1 MTSITLT
8 LNTAEGNEGEVWE
21 GQKFCWVQRKLSSM
35 SINHS
40 PKSWIN
46 CIFCQKITFPFN
58 VHCLYRRNNN
68 KKGRNYFSPKYL
80 SFSMNFLKSFWGGLG
95 SKLMQEHRESSS
107 EPNPVY
113 GGIGFSAFGGDGAL
127 YGTGVKSSIIKTA
140 MFIWVFFS
148 DEATLLRI

>member
-1 MTSITLT
+1 
-8 LNTAEGNEGEVWE
+8 
-21 GQKFCWVQRKLSSM
+21 
-35 SINHS
+35 
-40 PKSWIN
+40 
-46 CIFCQKITFPFN
+46 
-58 VHCLYRRNNN
+58 
-68 KKGRNYFSPKYL
+68 
-80 SFSMNFLKSFWGGLG
+80 
-95 SKLMQEHRESSS
+95 MQEHRESSS